1 MLFSDRKQAEKDL
14 LRSLKKG
21 FEGKFRI
28 YLRNLKFGRKMAF
41 LEQNRLKTR
50 EKCRFRIYLRIYFG
64 CFEVFWL
71 EGKGFFGGN
80 QIP

>member
-1 MLFSDRKQAEKDL
+1 
-14 LRSLKKG
+14 
-21 FEGKFRI
+21 
-28 YLRNLKFGRKMAF
+28 MAF

-64 CFEVFWL
+64 CFEVFCL
-71 EGKGFFGGN
+71 EDKGFFGGN